1 LLRINYRKISIKEII
16 IIMLKTKI
24 SLNQNQILRIFGTK
38 LSTNPVN
45 KPNVYL
51 LSLYKTI
58 LKLMSEKMMKLI
70 NPNK

>member
-1 LLRINYRKISIKEII
+1 
-16 IIMLKTKI
+16 MLKTKI